1 MRKKK
6 ITFSNDE
13 LEEAESGYTKEIPE
27 QELPHYQK
35 IIMSE
40 LKKEKDV
47 TVTGLMKKLNLP
59 ERSIGNNIGKLLRNG
74 ILEDRWEWRIAED
87 GRRRQYHVFALK
99 K

>member
-6 ITFSNDE
+6 ITFSDE
-13 LEEAESGYTKEIPE
+13 EIDEAEAGYKKEIPE

-35 IIMSE
+35 IIMNE
-40 LKKEKDV
+40 LKKEKEI

-59 ERSIGNNIGKLLRNG
+59 ERSLGNNIDKLLRNG
-74 ILEDRWEWRIAED
+74 VLEDRWEWRMADD
-87 GRRRQYHVFALK
+87 GRRRQYHIFTLK